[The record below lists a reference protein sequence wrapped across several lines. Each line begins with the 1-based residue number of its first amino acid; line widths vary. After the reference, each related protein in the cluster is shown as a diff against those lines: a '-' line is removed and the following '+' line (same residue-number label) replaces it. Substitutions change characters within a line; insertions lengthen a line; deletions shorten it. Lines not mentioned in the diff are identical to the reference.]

1 MNGGRFRRVTDKT
14 SITPIPRAMPGAKRK
29 RKATDG
35 PRSFGPGGK
44 HWWAYAKRL
53 ENAQDRRG
61 AIGSIL
67 VTGPRGSF
75 GTEAVYEHESN
86 DVEYTAKEV
95 ERTRHILMTEARSKE
110 LDEGYRFSGGGMRTF
125 GRSDGTEIIEH
136 LPCEVAACMHL
147 YPTMPEK
154 FDALLGLT
162 YALIDNDTWLN
173 MHYDHSEDG
182 ALQKALDWMYEAWN
196 TLLNYSDRALGID
209 GEFTRRGVRTMLC
222 KLIAKLIGEDILEEE
237 VDYVPLM
244 RDLVSTRR
252 ASNKEK

>member
-1 MNGGRFRRVTDKT
+1 MNGGRFRQRVTDKT
-14 SITPIPRAMPGAKRK
+14 AITPIPRAMPGATRK
-29 RKATDG
+29 RKATGG

-53 ENAQDRRG
+53 ENAQDRCG

-67 VTGPRGSF
+67 VSGPRGSF

-86 DVEYTAKEV
+86 EVEYTAKEV
-95 ERTRHILMTEARSKE
+95 ERTRHILMTEARSE
-110 LDEGYRFSGGGMRTF
+110 ALDEGYRFSGGGMRTF
-125 GRSDGTEIIEH
+125 GRSDGTEIIEC
-136 LPCEVAACMHL
+136 LPREVAACML

-162 YALIDNDTWLN
+162 YALFDNDTWLN

-196 TLLNYSDRALGID
+196 ALLNYSDRALGID
-209 GEFTRRGVRTMLC
+209 GEFTRRGVFTMLC
-222 KLIAKLIGEDILEEE
+222 RLIGKVDGLEEGE
-237 VDYVPLM
+237 VDSLPLL

-252 ASNKEK
+252 TTYKEK